1 MVSTVQKSYRKNIL
15 REMKSSISRVVSL
28 FGIVALGVMMLTGL
42 MCIAPDMRTAAQ
54 KYYVQQNVF
63 DLRVLSTLGL
73 SQSDI
78 DAIAAVDGVDA
89 VQAVKYQDVEG
100 HWTGDEQTTVA
111 RLYQL
116 PADPQADTP
125 ENMNRPV
132 LLSGRMP
139 EAAGECVVHVM
150 GHGSP
155 VELGTQLT
163 LPEETEGVSGQ
174 VFTVVGTVQDPL
186 HFSSDSESSTVG
198 DGQLDCILFVPEGTL
213 TADYYTVCYIKA
225 ENAGLY
231 DNYSDEYQAAVD
243 AVAEKLKAIQSV
255 QCTARREELMDTA
268 NDKLTEARA
277 EYDSQKAEAERQFA
291 EAEAKLADAQ
301 QQLDAAK
308 AQLEAGEK
316 ELAAQK
322 TALPDTMQSGADKLV
337 SSEEQV
343 LEFEEQLQQIEMLV
357 NLKKVADPLLTYAE
371 AALRNAEKAL
381 DEAEPEDED
390 YIELR
395 DALAKAQAAYDNIY
409 NQLQGY
415 QQQLDA
421 GKRQMYKQGLIS
433 SPNLS
438 NDQLVTEA
446 KAALRKMKL
455 QLLQGQLQLTTGT
468 ASAYTQFDAAQ
479 KQLEEGW
486 AEYNAGQTQLEESRT
501 EYESQKAEAEQ
512 KLADGL
518 AQLNDAEEQVS
529 QIKKGEWYVL
539 DRTSTM
545 SCVTFAQY
553 ADRMDAIARVFPVF
567 FFLVAAL
574 VATTTMTRMVDEN
587 RLQMGTL
594 KALGYSN
601 AKIAGK
607 YLFYALSASVLGSIA
622 GMVVGFIVFP
632 LIIWYAYQMIFSMP
646 TFHLHFYPGMAAA
659 SVAISAAVIGLATW
673 SACRASLKEK
683 TAALLL
689 PRAPVAG
696 KRIFLEYITPVWK
709 HMSFSQKTTARN
721 LFRYKKRFFMTVL
734 GVAGCTA
741 LLLIGFGIQDSILPI
756 VQKQSGEL
764 THNDLTIS
772 LSDEKALTMENGLAD
787 ALNGSSAVNSWGAFY
802 VKSTIIYNDA
812 GESASVSVVGAED
825 DARMT
830 EYVTFRTRVGHEAI
844 PFDDSS
850 VILTEKTALNLG
862 LEVGDTVYVE
872 DPDGQRVPLTLT
884 GITENYMFTRL
895 YVSDAQLKALV
906 GSSPAWNTVYG
917 LTGCSSEA
925 EYHTLRTKLLGC
937 NYISSVSFTEDTTS
951 MFDNLIVS
959 LNYVVILVI
968 VCAAA
973 LAAVVLYNL
982 ISVNL
987 AERKKE
993 LATIKVLGFH
1003 DKEVYRYIF
1012 REIKLL
1018 SLIGSGVGLLLGI
1031 PLHKF
1036 IILTVEMDQL
1046 MFIRSIAPSSYL
1058 LAVALTMLFTL
1069 VVCFV
1074 MRRHVKRIS
1083 MVESMKAPE

>member
-1 MVSTVQKSYRKNIL
+1 
-15 REMKSSISRVVSL
+15 
-28 FGIVALGVMMLTGL
+28 
-42 MCIAPDMRTAAQ
+42 
-54 KYYVQQNVF
+54 
-63 DLRVLSTLGL
+63 
-73 SQSDI
+73 
-78 DAIAAVDGVDA
+78 
-89 VQAVKYQDVEG
+89 
-100 HWTGDEQTTVA
+100 
-111 RLYQL
+111 
-116 PADPQADTP
+116 
-125 ENMNRPV
+125 
-132 LLSGRMP
+132 
-139 EAAGECVVHVM
+139 
-150 GHGSP
+150 
-155 VELGTQLT
+155 
-163 LPEETEGVSGQ
+163 
-174 VFTVVGTVQDPL
+174 
-186 HFSSDSESSTVG
+186 
-198 DGQLDCILFVPEGTL
+198 
-213 TADYYTVCYIKA
+213 
-225 ENAGLY
+225 
-231 DNYSDEYQAAVD
+231 
-243 AVAEKLKAIQSV
+243 
-255 QCTARREELMDTA
+255 
-268 NDKLTEARA
+268 
-277 EYDSQKAEAERQFA
+277 
-291 EAEAKLADAQ
+291 
-301 QQLDAAK
+301 
-308 AQLEAGEK
+308 
-316 ELAAQK
+316 
-322 TALPDTMQSGADKLV
+322 
-337 SSEEQV
+337 
-343 LEFEEQLQQIEMLV
+343 
-357 NLKKVADPLLTYAE
+357 
-371 AALRNAEKAL
+371 
-381 DEAEPEDED
+381 
-390 YIELR
+390 
-395 DALAKAQAAYDNIY
+395 
-409 NQLQGY
+409 
-415 QQQLDA
+415 
-421 GKRQMYKQGLIS
+421 
-433 SPNLS
+433 
-438 NDQLVTEA
+438 
-446 KAALRKMKL
+446 
-455 QLLQGQLQLTTGT
+455 
-468 ASAYTQFDAAQ
+468 
-479 KQLEEGW
+479 
-486 AEYNAGQTQLEESRT
+486 
-501 EYESQKAEAEQ
+501 
-512 KLADGL
+512 
-518 AQLNDAEEQVS
+518 
-529 QIKKGEWYVL
+529 
-539 DRTSTM
+539 
-545 SCVTFAQY
+545 
-553 ADRMDAIARVFPVF
+553 
-567 FFLVAAL
+567 
-574 VATTTMTRMVDEN
+574 
-587 RLQMGTL
+587 MGTL

-787 ALNGSSAVNSWGAFY
+787 ALNSNSAVNSWGAFY
-802 VKSTIIYNDA
+802 VKSTTIYNDA

-925 EYHTLRTKLLGC
+925 EYHILRTKLLGC